1 MFDIHPFR
9 YGLEE
14 IIPRLIGTGDRKFKL
29 LKYRPEWVSNNPIKE
44 AVKNTTDYQQEQG
57 NTDAQ
62 FTLGTRSWRV
72 HLKGNQQAKNMKG
85 SIQAGGWY

>member
-29 LKYRPEWVSNNPIKE
+29 LKCKLERVSNNPIKE

-62 FTLGTRSWRV
+62 FTLGTRAGV
-72 HLKGNQQAKNMKG
+72 HLKGNQQGK
-85 SIQAGGWY
+85 QT